1 MKINLSMPYCFGD
14 RKSMDLFQTLCK
26 LKFHVWYGSA
36 LTINLPTISIGS
48 LSGQLVG
55 FTCIQCAKQSGQKI
69 KAKLKFNIKRPAR
82 GQRQRFF

>member
-1 MKINLSMPYCFGD
+1 
-14 RKSMDLFQTLCK
+14 MDLFQTLCK
-26 LKFHVWYGSA
+26 LKIHVWYGSA
-36 LTINLPTISIGS
+36 LTINLPTISIGNLPTISIGS